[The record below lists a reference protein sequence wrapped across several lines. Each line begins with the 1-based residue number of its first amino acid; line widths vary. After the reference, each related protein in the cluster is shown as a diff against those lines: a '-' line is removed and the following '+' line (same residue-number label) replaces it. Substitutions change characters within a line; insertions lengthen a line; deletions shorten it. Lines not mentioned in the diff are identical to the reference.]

1 MSGESIMK
9 AIRLQT
15 EYLTN
20 PIGID
25 VHDPRLSWN
34 CEGGIT
40 QTAYR
45 IVAETEGITVWDSG
59 KVVSSCMHVRYPKQL
74 LSRQRVSWRVH
85 LWDEN
90 DDADEGSEAFFETGL
105 LSPSDWTAKWIS
117 GNYCVNKKKRYPV
130 DCFKKDFTALD
141 IKRARLY
148 VTACGLYEVKING
161 TAARGGLKIS
171 TARRQNFWHSWNSS
185 IRTEN

>member
-1 MSGESIMK
+1 MK

-117 GNYCVNKKKRYPV
+117 GNYRVNKKTRYPV
-130 DCFKKDFTALD
+130 DCFKKNFTA
-141 IKRARLY
+141 IGVQKARLY

-161 TAARGGLKIS
+161 TRVGNFVLAPGHTDYL
-171 TARRQNFWHSWNSS
+171 RRVGA
-185 IRTEN
+185 

>member
-34 CEGGIT
+34 CEGGKK

-45 IVAETEGITVWDSG
+45 IMAVSDGKTVWDSG
-59 KVVSSCMHVRYPKQL
+59 KVMSSSMRAEYPQPPK
-74 LSRQRVSWRVH
+74 SRQKVEWS
-85 LWDEN
+85 
-90 DDADEGSEAFFETGL
+90 
-105 LSPSDWTAKWIS
+105 
-117 GNYCVNKKKRYPV
+117 
-130 DCFKKDFTALD
+130 
-141 IKRARLY
+141 
-148 VTACGLYEVKING
+148 VTL
-161 TAARGGLKIS
+161 
-171 TARRQNFWHSWNSS
+171 
-185 IRTEN
+185 

>member
-1 MSGESIMK
+1 MK

-34 CEGGIT
+34 CEGGIA

-59 KVVSSCMHVRYPKQL
+59 KVVSSCMREGRIFLYARS
-74 LSRQRVSWRVH
+74 LSQAAP
-85 LWDEN
+85 L
-90 DDADEGSEAFFETGL
+90 
-105 LSPSDWTAKWIS
+105 PS
-117 GNYCVNKKKRYPV
+117 
-130 DCFKKDFTALD
+130 
-141 IKRARLY
+141 ARFL
-148 VTACGLYEVKING
+148 AG
-161 TAARGGLKIS
+161 TPLGRK
-171 TARRQNFWHSWNSS
+171 
-185 IRTEN
+185 